1 MIKNYLFF
9 TLLILFIILYFII
22 SKKKKISENFEQKKV
37 YFYTFCVN
45 IGRHSQNNLTESL
58 KILLNSL
65 NKKVKN
71 FKLIVFKNFN
81 INIKDPNVIYRNY
94 YQGKIK
100 LYNNDKWKELSFN
113 KINIYK
119 DLHNEFKKDFTWL
132 DLDTIVMYDISYFNN
147 YDNIFIVNGGISNKP
162 QTLFKNNKKYS
173 IVRKDYIQGNVWKIN
188 LSIYDKLIKCLNIDI
203 KKRKL
208 ILKYD
213 LQDLFNYYI
222 YYKDKYSNYNLLGK
236 NFKKNILNGLAVWE
250 NPKKTASNHGDIQG
264 IKNLYIKNDVLKTRY
279 YPKYDI
285 HIISITFFKLNK
297 LKDQKDFKNIL
308 LL

>member
-9 TLLILFIILYFII
+9 KLLILFIILYFII
-22 SKKKKISENFEQKKV
+22 SKKKKISENFEQQKV

-250 NPKKTASNHGDIQG
+250 NLKKTESNNEDIQG